1 MLCTKLPDGS
11 ILISDIVNS
20 QYVKQR
26 YLGYSKAMA
35 LKKFKQYKKQIQQ
48 NWAEYLAK

>member
-1 MLCTKLPDGS
+1 MICTKLPDGS

-26 YLGYSKAMA
+26 YLGYSKTMAMKMFRA
-35 LKKFKQYKKQIQQ
+35 YKKQLQKT
-48 NWAEYLAK
+48 WLEYLAK